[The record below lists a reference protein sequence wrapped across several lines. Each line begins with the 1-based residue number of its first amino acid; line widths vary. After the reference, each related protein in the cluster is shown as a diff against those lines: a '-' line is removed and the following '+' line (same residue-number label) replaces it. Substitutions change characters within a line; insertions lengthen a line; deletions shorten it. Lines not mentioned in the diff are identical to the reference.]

1 MKEMKKKIPILG
13 PLMGLIDSRKAQ
25 VAIGSVIAVVLVQRA
40 GMSEVEAN
48 AISGAIVLLAGVL
61 IHAIMKEDVADK
73 MNGNGNGKN
82 GKGVNVHVSGFVGD
96 AEELAKEIS
105 EAISTTRGGEGEE
118 EGGAQDG

>member
-25 VAIGSVIAVVLVQRA
+25 VAIASVIAVVLVQRA

-61 IHAIMKEDVADK
+61 IHAIMKEDVAEK
-73 MNGNGNGKN
+73 TNGNGNGKGVSIRISGDVDDPEEFAKGIVEAMTEKGN
-82 GKGVNVHVSGFVGD
+82 EGK
-96 AEELAKEIS
+96 
-105 EAISTTRGGEGEE
+105 
-118 EGGAQDG
+118 GGAQDG